1 MNTPPT
7 LFPAYLYRP
16 SPSPARLRSATPS
29 STRTRAKTKVVL
41 EWDYIMLCGYMKI
54 FDLLV
59 GLWLWIGLGW
69 AWSDDRDYSERHSI
83 KMLLVSITTVQT
95 LTDVW

>member
-1 MNTPPT
+1 MTISFPT
-7 LFPAYLYRP
+7 SRE
-16 SPSPARLRSATPS
+16 
-29 STRTRAKTKVVL
+29 KVIL
-41 EWDYIMLCGYMKI
+41 EWDYIMLCAYVKM

-69 AWSDDRDYSERHSI
+69 SWSDDRDYSERHNVR
-83 KMLLVSITTVQT
+83 MLLVAVTTVQT

>member
-1 MNTPPT
+1 
-7 LFPAYLYRP
+7 
-16 SPSPARLRSATPS
+16 
-29 STRTRAKTKVVL
+29 
-41 EWDYIMLCGYMKI
+41 MLCAYIKM

-69 AWSDDRDYSERHSI
+69 SWSEDRDYSERHNVR
-83 KMLLVSITTVQT
+83 MLLAAVTTVQT

>member
-1 MNTPPT
+1 MICMYDILKQAERAHPPH
-7 LFPAYLYRP
+7 
-16 SPSPARLRSATPS
+16 
-29 STRTRAKTKVVL
+29 TRTLEKVVL
-41 EWDYIMLCGYMKI
+41 EWDYIMLCAYVKI

-69 AWSDDRDYSERHSI
+69 SWSEDRDYSERHGI
-83 KMLLVSITTVQT
+83 RMLLVAVTTVQT

>member
-1 MNTPPT
+1 MTIIMRSRPYHTYTHGRAHT
-7 LFPAYLYRP
+7 LE
-16 SPSPARLRSATPS
+16 
-29 STRTRAKTKVVL
+29 KVVL
-41 EWDYIMLCGYMKI
+41 EWDYIMLCAYVKI

-69 AWSDDRDYSERHSI
+69 SWSEDRDYSERHGI
-83 KMLLVSITTVQT
+83 RMLLVAVTTVQT